1 MSITRDF
8 LKHVLPHEG
17 YYAAFIQ
24 QTKKHLWFDRTDE
37 LGDAILRADAAG
49 HTIYHA
55 CASYLDAT
63 RRTQE
68 RAKGAKCLWLDID
81 LAPKSKYADVQEAA
95 GAVHAFCKSTSLP
108 EPIYVGSG
116 SGLHI
121 YWTFEH
127 QLEPAAWLAHA
138 QGLRSLSQREG
149 LDTDPVRT
157 CDLAS
162 ILRTPGTHNRKGG
175 LIRPV
180 QCGPLTGPYP
190 VEAFRRLLDEPISRT
205 AVTGTRAKP
214 TLAASLGNTYG
225 DEPRYGASVAQQCAA
240 VRSLRETRGC
250 LPEPL
255 WYASLGV
262 LAFCSDGDELG
273 QEWSAGYDHYTPKE
287 TDERLARARKLSGPT
302 TCDKFHGLDP
312 KTCEACPHWGQI
324 KSPISLGKA
333 GNHSRAHVLEIGR
346 RTGVFG
352 EPIEEASKEV
362 DDLPDLP
369 HDFFWSPQRALV
381 TKSEGSRGSAVDI
394 VVSAYPIY
402 LDSVQTGEVRGEWTF
417 VLRQYIP
424 ERGWFDLPISASVLF
439 GSQAQSELA
448 SRGAN
453 IHEHSHFIRYVRA
466 AVDMHYRS
474 GKLTTRYDQFG
485 WKDDDTAFL
494 YGLDL
499 YGAGGVNRVVGNDE
513 IQTRCREDWVGP
525 ATGGDLDAWKQTIN
539 SLFAL
544 GCEPQSVAL
553 LASFAAPLMRF
564 QERDEGGAII
574 HLVTRESGTGKS
586 TALIGAAS
594 VWGRR
599 EGLGLTNDDTKV
611 SKALTLGALGN
622 LPVIYDEMT
631 IRDPEAI
638 RSFVINFT
646 NGRDKM
652 RATRGGEIK
661 HTASTWQTIMIS
673 AANNSLVDTL
683 SASDMAEAPA
693 YRIIELPLEVPE
705 GVRHVQGDKLRKSL
719 RANSGTAG
727 AVYLDWLVRPVN
739 LEWTKR
745 TLEQVTK
752 QTWEK
757 TGLRSEHRFWV
768 RTVAAIGV
776 AGVIVK
782 QLGLVEFSVERI
794 MRWLLDQIT
803 VQPGVNANWAVNS
816 LAEFLNQHRDSTLA
830 VPRAYVAGEKMR
842 PLQEPRYQLKIR
854 YEASTGRY
862 LIAATA
868 MREWLIEKEQS
879 YAEIV
884 RALEANGVVTRK
896 RCQATLGA
904 GTDIPG
910 GQVWCVEVNGTH
922 ELLGGVVP
930 VVEGNVVPLA
940 RGLRQ

>member
-1 MSITRDF
+1 
-8 LKHVLPHEG
+8 
-17 YYAAFIQ
+17 
-24 QTKKHLWFDRTDE
+24 
-37 LGDAILRADAAG
+37 
-49 HTIYHA
+49 
-55 CASYLDAT
+55 
-63 RRTQE
+63 
-68 RAKGAKCLWLDID
+68 
-81 LAPKSKYADVQEAA
+81 
-95 GAVHAFCKSTSLP
+95 
-108 EPIYVGSG
+108 
-116 SGLHI
+116 
-121 YWTFEH
+121 
-127 QLEPAAWLAHA
+127 
-138 QGLRSLSQREG
+138 
-149 LDTDPVRT
+149 
-157 CDLAS
+157 
-162 ILRTPGTHNRKGG
+162 
-175 LIRPV
+175 
-180 QCGPLTGPYP
+180 
-190 VEAFRRLLDEPISRT
+190 
-205 AVTGTRAKP
+205 
-214 TLAASLGNTYG
+214 
-225 DEPRYGASVAQQCAA
+225 
-240 VRSLRETRGC
+240 
-250 LPEPL
+250 
-255 WYASLGV
+255 
-262 LAFCSDGDELG
+262 
-273 QEWSAGYDHYTPKE
+273 
-287 TDERLARARKLSGPT
+287 
-302 TCDKFHGLDP
+302 
-312 KTCEACPHWGQI
+312 
-324 KSPISLGKA
+324 
-333 GNHSRAHVLEIGR
+333 
-346 RTGVFG
+346 
-352 EPIEEASKEV
+352 
-362 DDLPDLP
+362 
-369 HDFFWSPQRALV
+369 
-381 TKSEGSRGSAVDI
+381 
-394 VVSAYPIY
+394 
-402 LDSVQTGEVRGEWTF
+402 
-417 VLRQYIP
+417 
-424 ERGWFDLPISASVLF
+424 
-439 GSQAQSELA
+439 
-448 SRGAN
+448 
-453 IHEHSHFIRYVRA
+453 
-466 AVDMHYRS
+466 
-474 GKLTTRYDQFG
+474 
-485 WKDDDTAFL
+485 
-494 YGLDL
+494 
-499 YGAGGVNRVVGNDE
+499 
-513 IQTRCREDWVGP
+513 
-525 ATGGDLDAWKQTIN
+525 
-539 SLFAL
+539 
-544 GCEPQSVAL
+544 
-553 LASFAAPLMRF
+553 
-564 QERDEGGAII
+564 
-574 HLVTRESGTGKS
+574 
-586 TALIGAAS
+586 
-594 VWGRR
+594 
-599 EGLGLTNDDTKV
+599 
-611 SKALTLGALGN
+611 
-622 LPVIYDEMT
+622 MT

-652 RATRGGEIK
+652 RATRGGEIR

-879 YAEIV
+879 YAEMV